1 MTWSPFFDSHLPDLF
16 SEPGIPWLR
25 MKQPRERTVFPL
37 WLRFIFCS
45 CSSPRVVLWTG
56 FCSNSHRC
64 IKRRRQA
71 SSGTS
76 TSKWQSKRRNLQGRP
91 LSTSEKWNTSS
102 GCCKR
107 SRNPSMKLCSRRGKL
122 LPGSFHKQIASNWL
136 EGGGGREC
144 RTCCESPIWCTL
156 SAFALLPLL
165 CWIENTI
172 SPLSLPLPQPSKP
185 WRK

>member
-1 MTWSPFFDSHLPDLF
+1 MTWSSFFRSHLPDLF

-25 MKQPRERTVFPL
+25 TKQPTERTIFPP
-37 WLRFIFCS
+37 WLRSIYAP
-45 CSSPRVVLWTG
+45 CSSLRAVLWTG

-64 IKRRRQA
+64 IKRRRLA
-71 SSGTS
+71 SLGTS
-76 TSKWQSKRRNLQGRP
+76 TSKWQSKRRNLRGRL

-122 LPGSFHKQIASNWL
+122 IQGPFRKQIPSNWL
-136 EGGGGREC
+136 EELAVRAPSGVLCLHLLFFLFSAGLKMPLP
-144 RTCCESPIWCTL
+144 SPPC
-156 SAFALLPLL
+156 LP
-165 CWIENTI
+165 
-172 SPLSLPLPQPSKP
+172 PQPSKP